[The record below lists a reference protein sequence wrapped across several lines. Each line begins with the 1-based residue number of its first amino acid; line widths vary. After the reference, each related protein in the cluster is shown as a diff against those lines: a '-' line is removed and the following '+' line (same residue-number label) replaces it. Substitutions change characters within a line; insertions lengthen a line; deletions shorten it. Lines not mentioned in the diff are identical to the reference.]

1 MVDHV
6 AVAPL
11 HTLARVVLLHHC
23 FVVALLQNPA
33 VALAL
38 RRAPAVR
45 LRRAGDRRLERHL
58 AVALAQRQHRLGAVE
73 VAALRHAADKVRVAV
88 LYGACDHLAQ
98 PRLEPQTAFVSLVRP
113 PRQLRRAVAREA
125 AAHRFSAHTHSSPR
139 RLSFIIEHSFLF
151 VKCCFS
157 SCIFSNAVL
166 CFNQT

>member
-11 HTLARVVLLHHC
+11 HTLARVAFLHHRLI
-23 FVVALLQNPA
+23 VALLQNPA

-45 LRRAGDRRLERHL
+45 LRRAGDCRLERHL

-88 LYGACDHLAQ
+88 LHSPGDHLAQ
-98 PRLEPQTAFVSLVRP
+98 PRLEPQAAFVALVRP
-113 PRQLRRAVAREA
+113 PRQLRRAVTREA
-125 AAHRFSAHTHSSPR
+125 AAHRFSAHPHSSPR
-139 RLSFIIEHSFLF
+139 RFLFIIEHSFLF
-151 VKCCFS
+151 VKYCFFLLH
-157 SCIFSNAVL
+157 FSKHCAML
-166 CFNQT
+166 